1 LDGSVGMNLTEA
13 LTDLI
18 ATDGPHLIAIDGP
31 AGSGKS
37 TLAKNLYLYFSNSR
51 EVNLLGLDDIY
62 DGWDNALGEKLTK
75 DLGRIAQAHTNKEPI
90 SVPIYDWA
98 ISAYGAARV
107 IKPREILIIEGVG
120 SAQEIIRASKAVTIW
135 MEIDPE
141 HGVQRVLERDGH
153 HIAEHMKAW
162 QVIQSQHFAQSGSK
176 ENADFVITAQ

>member
-1 LDGSVGMNLTEA
+1 MNLTEA
-13 LTDLI
+13 LSDLV
-18 ATDGPHLIAIDGP
+18 ASDGPHLIAIDGP

-37 TLAKNLYLYFSNSR
+37 TLAKNLLLYFSTTR

-75 DLGRIAQAHTNKEPI
+75 DLERITRAHAKKESA

-98 ISAYGAARV
+98 TSSYGAARE
-107 IKPREILIIEGVG
+107 IEPREILILEGVG
-120 SAQEIIRASKAVTIW
+120 SAQEIIRASKAITIW

-162 QVIQSQHFAQSGSK
+162 QIVQSEHFSHSGTK
-176 ENADFVITAQ
+176 ENADFIITAQ

>member
-1 LDGSVGMNLTEA
+1 MNLTEA
-13 LTDLI
+13 LSDLI
-18 ATDGPHLIAIDGP
+18 ASDGPHLIAIDGP

-37 TLAKNLYLYFSNSR
+37 TLAKNLFLYFSTTR

-75 DLGRIAQAHTNKEPI
+75 DLERISRAHAKKE
-90 SVPIYDWA
+90 SATVPIYDWA
-98 ISAYGAARV
+98 TSSYGAARE
-107 IKPREILIIEGVG
+107 IEPREILILEGVG
-120 SAQEIIRASKAVTIW
+120 SAQEIIRASKAITIW

-162 QVIQSQHFAQSGSK
+162 QIIQSEHFSHSGAK
-176 ENADFVITAQ
+176 ENADFIITAQ